1 MHLIKNIK
9 HPFCK
14 LKVVESFNVAKYCW
28 QKPPGAKVKTKYE
41 EEKYS
46 LTCETSYT
54 PELAFVFFQPFQN
67 NQTFP
72 MIGLRNVIGS
82 TGLKNPCMIDSFRL
96 DLGSARN
103 ILWKKATQ
111 IVIFTSFRCLSSSLL
126 KLLRRRARKRFS
138 TMKFPTW
145 VRQRSVV
152 KVRVEFKK

>member
-14 LKVVESFNVAKYCW
+14 LKVVKRVLMLPNIVGKSPHGGQGKNQIWRREIFFVMWNYLHPSLLLSFFNPSKIIIHSH
-28 QKPPGAKVKTKYE
+28 QKCDWINGI
-41 EEKYS
+41 EKS
-46 LTCETSYT
+46 LNDG
-54 PELAFVFFQPFQN
+54 F
-67 NQTFP
+67 
-72 MIGLRNVIGS
+72 
-82 TGLKNPCMIDSFRL
+82 L

-145 VRQRSVV
+145 VRQRSVW
-152 KVRVEFKK
+152 KVRVEF